1 MKILKN
7 VDMKKYTSFRAGGSA
22 DIMFVPENED
32 ELMEAVRK
40 ALEMSGEYY
49 ILGNGTDT
57 LVTDDGLRKPVI
69 MPGEGFSDISVDGSR
84 ITCGS
89 AALLSKIASAAL
101 DAGLSGMEF
110 ASGIPGSAGGAVFMN
125 AGAYGGEM
133 KDIVSEV
140 RVVKADGSGTAV
152 IGRDE
157 LDLSYRHSV
166 LKETGDI
173 VCSVSLELTPG
184 NKDEIK
190 AKMKDLNDRRK
201 AKQPLTY
208 PSAGSFFKRPEGH
221 FAGKLIEDAGL
232 RGLAVGGA
240 QVSEKHCGFII
251 NTGGATAC
259 DIIRLMRLVQNTV
272 MDDSGVRL
280 EPEVRIVGEMPPDIG

>member
-1 MKILKN
+1 MKILEN

-22 DIMFVPENED
+22 DIMYVPENED

-40 ALEMSGEYY
+40 ALEKYGGYH

-57 LVTDDGLRKPVI
+57 LVTDAGLRKPVI
-69 MPGEGFSDISVDGSR
+69 MPGEGFSEIRVEGSR

-101 DAGLSGMEF
+101 DAGLTGMEF

-140 RVVKADGSGTAV
+140 RVVTADGSSKKTLRA
-152 IGRDE
+152 DE

-173 VCSVSLELTPG
+173 AYSVTLELEPG
-184 NKDEIK
+184 DRDEIR
-190 AKMKDLNDRRK
+190 AEMKDLNDRRRE
-201 AKQPLTY
+201 KQPLAY
-208 PSAGSFFKRPEGH
+208 PSAGSFFKRPEGY
-221 FAGKLIEDAGL
+221 FAGKLIQDAGL

-251 NTGGATAC
+251 NTGGAAAE

-272 MDDSGVRL
+272 KDTSGVWL
-280 EPEVRIVGEMPPDIG
+280 EPEVRIIGEMPPDLK

>member
-1 MKILKN
+1 
-7 VDMKKYTSFRAGGSA
+7 
-22 DIMFVPENED
+22 
-32 ELMEAVRK
+32 MEAVRK